1 MVTDEAGNKTET
13 NTYVYVNVDGLS
25 GEKLSAN
32 GTDADNGAIFWRNDD
47 TLTVEGA
54 VSGFQLAADDA
65 KLVITRT
72 SFAGKKDK
80 AVEVKGTVA
89 AAYDKN
95 TVNISYE
102 LPDEGVYEISLMA
115 RIHDPNNADTKF
127 KEVQSI
133 KVYYDKTC
141 L

>member
-1 MVTDEAGNKTET
+1 VVTDEAGNKTET

-115 RIHDPNNADTKF
+115 RIRS
-127 KEVQSI
+127 EQ
-133 KVYYDKTC
+133 C
-141 L
+141 

>member
-1 MVTDEAGNKTET
+1 M
-13 NTYVYVNVDGLS
+13 
-25 GEKLSAN
+25 
-32 GTDADNGAIFWRNDD
+32 
-47 TLTVEGA
+47 
-54 VSGFQLAADDA
+54 
-65 KLVITRT
+65 ITRT

-133 KVYYDKTC
+133 KVYYDKTAPANVKLEC
-141 L
+141 ANQKYKSGSTFY